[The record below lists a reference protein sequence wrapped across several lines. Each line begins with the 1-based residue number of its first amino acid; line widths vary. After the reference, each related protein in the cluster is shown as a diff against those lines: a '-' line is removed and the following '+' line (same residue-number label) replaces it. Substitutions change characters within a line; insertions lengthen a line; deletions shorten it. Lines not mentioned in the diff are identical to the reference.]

1 MRLLPIGL
9 AAAWVSLLSGCASLG
24 PAGEED
30 ARKLTWFSYVN
41 GEDLRAKCSSDEP
54 DRYRLIYNSK
64 ANAQLRTYE
73 VRGADARVGGEAG
86 AEGGAG
92 VGGAVVEAR
101 IIPADAIW
109 RHDPEDTLAAEQSAS
124 MRLYLSPD
132 QFGKLTSRLAESG
145 VFDGASME
153 LHSKRGGVFWLAS
166 GCHEGSYF
174 LTAFSNPSDRFE
186 NIGMDTDGMGADG
199 GRAD

>member
-1 MRLLPIGL
+1 
-9 AAAWVSLLSGCASLG
+9 LLSGCASLG

-73 VRGADARVGGEAG
+73 VQG
-86 AEGGAG
+86 AEARAGSGAG
-92 VGGAVVEAR
+92 PDAGGAVVEAR
-101 IIPADAIW
+101 IIPADALW
-109 RHDPEDTLAAEQSAS
+109 RRDPEDTLAAGQSAS

-145 VFDGASME
+145 VFDGSSME
-153 LHSKRGGVFWLAS
+153 LHSRPGGVFWLAS

-186 NIGMDTDGMGADG
+186 NIGMGTDGMGAGG

>member
-24 PAGEED
+24 PAGEKD

-64 ANAQLRTYE
+64 ENAQLRTYE
-73 VRGADARVGGEAG
+73 VRGSEPRAGGEAG
-86 AEGGAG
+86 ADGGSGVGSG
-92 VGGAVVEAR
+92 VGGALVEAR
-101 IIPADAIW
+101 IIPADALW
-109 RHDPEDTLAAEQSAS
+109 RHDPEDTLAAGQSAS

-132 QFGKLTSRLAESG
+132 QFQKLTSRLAESG
-145 VFDGASME
+145 VFDGSSME
-153 LHSKRGGVFWLAS
+153 LHSRPGGVFWLAS

-186 NIGMDTDGMGADG
+186 NIGMDTYS